1 MKESLTAFLLTS
13 ALFTS
18 LFAQGPGGRRD
29 AASMVQRRVNFLTT
43 LLSLTNNQQTEATTI
58 LTNAAA
64 SAAVVRTSLRT
75 ARQSLADGVTRND
88 SATIDQASTTIGN
101 LTAQLTST
109 EAKSDAAFYQI
120 LTPDQQTKFNQLKS
134 QRGPMRPPLR

>member
-1 MKESLTAFLLTS
+1 MKKPLTAFFLAS
-13 ALFTS
+13 AFITS

-29 AASMVQRRVNFLTT
+29 PASMVQRRVNFLTT
-43 LLSLTNNQQTEATTI
+43 LLSLTSNQQTEATTI

-64 SAAVVRTSLRT
+64 SSAALRTSLRT
-75 ARQSLADGVTRND
+75 ARQSLADAVTRND
-88 SATIDQASTTIGN
+88 TAGIDQASAAIGN
-101 LTAQLTST
+101 VTAQLTST

-134 QRGPMRPPLR
+134 QRGPRPPFR

>member
-1 MKESLTAFLLTS
+1 MKKLLTAFFLTS
-13 ALFTS
+13 AVITS
-18 LFAQGPGGRRD
+18 FAQGPGGRRD
-29 AASMVQRRVNFLTT
+29 AASMVQRRVSFLTT
-43 LLSLTNNQQTEATTI
+43 LLSLTSNQQTEATTI

-64 SAAVVRTSLRT
+64 SAAVVRTSLQT
-75 ARQSLADGVTRND
+75 ARQSLADAVTKND
-88 SATIDQASTTIGN
+88 TAAIDQASTTIGN

-120 LTPDQQTKFNQLKS
+120 LTPDQQTKFSQLKS